1 MGRRIKNTDAS
12 KQTDQNVDQV
22 SEDFAF
28 GDVEVDE
35 TSNREFLTTK
45 QKAPIPLGATK
56 EDLEKS
62 GVKDDELKDVEDLV
76 DDDISDSGDDDEFL
90 EDETADDNDEDV
102 DEDEDLEEVGEK
114 SDDEDE
120 EDESDELDLQI
131 TEREHKKLTTLS
143 KDELITKIVYSRQ
156 KQAAEQSKK
165 DILINGIGA
174 DFANE
179 IFAGK
184 IGHVAKRLLVDLK
197 DETFQKYIVDFY
209 DSHNIKEGRYIR
221 TKDAVPSIGV
231 LQNYQQLL
239 FESQQVDP
247 QSFMPK
253 DEQFDSNDSYVRG
266 TNSYMAREKYE
277 MKRTELQGKITDI
290 LNTSEKQS
298 NDEQKLVIDSAKRAE
313 DEFGKLKLRFKSL
326 QNPKTEDDFKAWLT
340 GARNEPITSFWFAYL
355 YNKQRNGK
363 LAILNQ
369 NETRAIKKGGKKL
382 KISGKKVKTRPVK
395 TKRLVEEDTF
405 GDL

>member
-1 MGRRIKNTDAS
+1 MRRGIKES
-12 KQTDQNVDQV
+12 KNVSKEVDQV

-45 QKAPIPLGATK
+45 QKVPISLGATK
-56 EDLEKS
+56 EELEKS

-76 DDDISDSGDDDEFL
+76 DDDIDDSGDDDEFL
-90 EDETADDNDEDV
+90 EDETVDDDDKDV
-102 DEDEDLEEVGEK
+102 DEDEGLEEGE
-114 SDDEDE
+114 E
-120 EDESDELDLQI
+120 EDFDEVEGEETDELALQI
-131 TEREHKKLTTLS
+131 TDREHKKLTALS
-143 KDELITKIVYSRQ
+143 KDDLIAKIVDSRQ
-156 KQAAEQSKK
+156 RQAVEQSKK
-165 DILINGIGA
+165 DILINGIGT

-184 IGHVAKRLLVDLK
+184 IGHVAKRLLADLK
-197 DETFQKYIVDFY
+197 DETFQQHVVEFY
-209 DSHNIKEGRYIR
+209 DSHNIKDGRYVR
-221 TKDAVPSIGV
+221 TKDVVPSIGI
-231 LQNYQQLL
+231 LQNYQNLL
-239 FESQQVDP
+239 LESQQIDP

-253 DEQFDSNDSYVRG
+253 DEQFDSNESYSRG
-266 TNSYMAREKYE
+266 SNSYIAREKYE
-277 MKRTELQGKITDI
+277 MKKIEIQNKITDI

-298 NDEQKLVIDSAKRAE
+298 NEEQKLVTASAKRAE

-326 QNPKTEDDFKAWLT
+326 QNPKTEDDFKTWLAE
-340 GARNEPITSFWFAYL
+340 ARNEPITSFWFAYL

-363 LAILNQ
+363 LKILDQ

-395 TKRLVEEDTF
+395 TKRLVEDDTF
-405 GDL
+405 GDLP